1 MSRISRH
8 ISVSDLK
15 RTRQKQIDEQ
25 KELAAKKLKVE
36 EKIKQLEEAA
46 KSLKSDWR
54 KDIGKPTK

>member
-25 KELAAKKLKVE
+25 KELAVKKLKVE
-36 EKIKQLEEAA
+36 KKLKHLEEMA